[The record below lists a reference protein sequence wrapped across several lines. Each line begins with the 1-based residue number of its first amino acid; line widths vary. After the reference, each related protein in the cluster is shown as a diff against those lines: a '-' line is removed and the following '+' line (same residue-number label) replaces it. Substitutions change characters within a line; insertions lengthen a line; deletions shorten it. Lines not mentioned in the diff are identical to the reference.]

1 VPSGQG
7 SQRLTLA
14 TDPCGHWAQAAEP
27 CAETLPGAHLAHW
40 ARAGLDEKV
49 PSWQTSQRLTFA
61 TEPWAQ
67 GPQAAEPWGETLP
80 GAHLAHAVSAG
91 LDEKVPS
98 WQGSQRDRLLAG
110 VDTAPPGH
118 CWHSSLER
126 TETDPGGQAEQA
138 DFFEEGL

>member
-1 VPSGQG
+1 MPSGQG

-40 ARAGLDEKV
+40 AR
-49 PSWQTSQRLTFA
+49 
-61 TEPWAQ
+61 
-67 GPQAAEPWGETLP
+67 
-80 GAHLAHAVSAG
+80 AG